1 MKFLFST
8 FCILRRPPKDVCM
21 SVSYTIVYCCR
32 FVSLSLSLRLCL
44 SVSLQSDLVS
54 FSFPWPLYGIFLI
67 PCYFLFISCV
77 LPYIRRIYTHHI
89 TICPIE
95 SSRCHYA
102 LFLLLAVFAHCVQ
115 SKVMRIEQGEKEQ
128 EKTRVKRH
136 FIRSVHIFML
146 CTHSFYGIFRV
157 QYRYIACAIFRA

>member
-1 MKFLFST
+1 MCACLCHIRLFT
-8 FCILRRPPKDVCM
+8 VADLF
-21 SVSYTIVYCCR
+21 
-32 FVSLSLSLRLCL
+32 LSLSLRLCL

-157 QYRYIACAIFRA
+157 QYRYIACAIIRA